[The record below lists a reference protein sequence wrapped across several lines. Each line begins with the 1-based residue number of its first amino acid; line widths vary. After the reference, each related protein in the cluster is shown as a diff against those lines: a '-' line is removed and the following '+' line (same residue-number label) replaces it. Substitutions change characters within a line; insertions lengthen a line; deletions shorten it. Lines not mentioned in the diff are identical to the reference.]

1 MKTNFKPGDRV
12 QFLNN
17 HGVVVG
23 AAGDAWTSFGGQY
36 IAVIWDPHTE
46 YVHISNLQPENK

>member
-17 HGVVVG
+17 HGVV
-23 AAGDAWTSFGGQY
+23 AAVNDAVDTVHGQY

-46 YVHISNLQPENK
+46 YVHISNLQLEDK